1 MTNSTM
7 SEELLQQHIVK
18 LLEAYARH
26 DIEWHHVPNGAEMHP
41 AIAKKMVLAGMK
53 AGVADLMFMIGGRSF
68 AVELKTEIGVVS
80 KVQLAW
86 RETFE
91 RAGGSYH
98 VAFGMQEAIGVLQG
112 IGAFRPNINLSLTTA
127 DDGRGVRRRPWEAKA
142 NRGANA
148 PHLTPRPASYSDSSS
163 PSEVRA

>member
-1 MTNSTM
+1 MTSASM

-26 DIEWHHVPNGAEMHP
+26 DIEWHHVPNGADRHP
-41 AIAKKMVLAGMK
+41 AVAKKMRLAGTK
-53 AGVADLMFMIGGRSF
+53 PGVADLMFIIGGRAF
-68 AVELKTEIGVVS
+68 AVELKTEIGTLQQ
-80 KVQLAW
+80 VQIDW

-112 IGAFRPNINLSLTTA
+112 IGAFRPNINLSVTTA

-148 PHLTPRPASYSDSSS
+148 RNRS
-163 PSEVRA
+163 PSEARA

>member
-1 MTNSTM
+1 MTSATM
-7 SEELLQQHIVK
+7 SEEALQQHIVK

-26 DIEWHHVPNGAEMHP
+26 DIEWHHVPNGADRHP
-41 AIAKKMVLAGMK
+41 AVAKKMRLAGTK
-53 AGVADLMFMIGGRSF
+53 PGVADLMFLIDGRAF
-68 AVELKTEIGVVS
+68 AVELKTEIGTLS
-80 KVQLAW
+80 REQLTW

-98 VAFGMQEAIGVLQG
+98 VAFGLQEVLGIIKG
-112 IGAFRPNINLSLTTA
+112 IGALRPNINLSITTA

-148 PHLTPRPASYSDSSS
+148 RNSS
-163 PSEVRA
+163 PSEARA